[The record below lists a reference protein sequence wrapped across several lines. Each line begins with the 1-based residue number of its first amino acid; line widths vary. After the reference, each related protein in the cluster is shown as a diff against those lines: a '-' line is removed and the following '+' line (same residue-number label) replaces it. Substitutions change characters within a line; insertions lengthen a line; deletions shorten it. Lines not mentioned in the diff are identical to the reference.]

1 MKMLPKTL
9 LLGGSFALML
19 TALCVIFLYVPTEE
33 VMGVGQRIL
42 YIHVPVCWLAFLA
55 FFVTFLGSAVYL
67 WRRANSWDTI
77 AYSSAEI
84 GIVFTTLALVTGSIW
99 ARCVWGVWWT
109 WDARLTTTAVLW
121 FIYLAYFIV
130 RFSVTE
136 EWRAARLAAVVGI
149 VGFIDVPICALAIVL
164 WRTHHPGPVIFE
176 GGLTATMLMT
186 LLLSLAAFTALYIL
200 LLWMRALLKDDEDEV
215 KRLREVGWLTEG
227 G

>member
-1 MKMLPKTL
+1 MKILPRVL
-9 LLGGSFALML
+9 FLGGGFALMM
-19 TALCVIFLYVPTEE
+19 TALCLIFLYVPTGE
-33 VMGVGQRIL
+33 VMGVVQRIL
-42 YIHVPVCWLAFLA
+42 YIHVPICWLAFLA
-55 FFVTFLGSAVYL
+55 FFVVFLGSAVYL

-99 ARCVWGVWWT
+99 ARSVWGVWWT

-136 EWRAARLAAVVGI
+136 EQRAARFAAVVGI

-164 WRTHHPGPVIFE
+164 WRTHHPSPVVFE
-176 GGLTATMLMT
+176 GGLTAAMLMT
-186 LLLSLAAFTALYIL
+186 LLVSLAAFTALYFL
-200 LLWMRALLKDDEDEV
+200 LLSMRASLKNDEDEI
-215 KRLREVGWLTEG
+215 KRLKEVC
-227 G
+227 